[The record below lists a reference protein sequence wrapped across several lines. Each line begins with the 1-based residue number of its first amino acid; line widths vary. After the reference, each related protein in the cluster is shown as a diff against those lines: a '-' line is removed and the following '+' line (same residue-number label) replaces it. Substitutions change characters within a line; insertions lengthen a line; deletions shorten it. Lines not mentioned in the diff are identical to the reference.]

1 MIRATS
7 LLLFSLILI
16 LSASAEH
23 GTTSP
28 LVQRWQK
35 AYLES
40 KQAVTQLDFQTFW
53 QADEQRFI
61 FKLDNQTGWKFQYCE
76 KKSGA
81 IKEAFDHNT
90 LAQGLKNLLG
100 KNFNPNR
107 LPLTDLQLDPESPK
121 AIRFKVAK
129 TWVLFEKGAVKKI
142 TPPKSPDKKT
152 NTTPSIQTNWRSE
165 TSPDGKWRAYVKNGS
180 VHLEKNNSDQNKING
195 GTLIG
200 SIRDKSHYYQGK
212 PVWNATSTHFY
223 INYCEPGQHRKVTLV
238 ESSPKDQ
245 LQPKTHTIRYDK
257 PGDKIDR
264 IEPHLFS
271 INGSAVK
278 KPNRKLTQNAF
289 SISHTG
295 WDLSGKELR
304 YEYVERGYGKHYLI
318 GMNANTGKERLICK
332 EESNTFIFNGGVR
345 YRKDLPNTDEII
357 WGSERDGW
365 RHLYLINATN
375 GKVKHQITRGDW
387 VVRTVEWIDTKKR
400 QITFTASGKN
410 KGEDP
415 YHIHWYRVNFD
426 GSHLTALTQG
436 NGTHHLTFSPKRNY
450 YIDTWSRVDFP
461 PVYELHRS
469 DNGNKITELA
479 RADASKLTKLGRR
492 LPERFHCKDR
502 NGRFD
507 IWGIIQTPPH
517 FDPKKKYPVIENI
530 YAGPHG
536 AFVPKSFSAWRGAAS
551 ELLEEGFIVVNIDGL
566 GTNYRHHDFS
576 HFSYK
581 NLADSGFP
589 DRIKWMKEAA
599 KSRPYMDLS
608 RVGIYG
614 GSAGGQSSTAAVLFH
629 ADFYKAAASDCG
641 CHDNRMDKIWWNEQW
656 MDWPIGSHYR
666 DQSNVTNA
674 HKLTGALMLT
684 VGELDK
690 NVDPSSTLQVVN
702 ALIKADKDFEY
713 YILPGGG
720 HGSGENA
727 YLRRKRCEFFIKHLG
742 KMP

>member
-1 MIRATS
+1 MIRTMT
-7 LLLFSLILI
+7 LIL
-16 LSASAEH
+16 LTLTLTASAKH

-28 LVQRWQK
+28 LIQRWQK
-35 AYLES
+35 AYAES
-40 KQAVTQLDFQTFW
+40 KQSITQLNFHAYW
-53 QADEQRFI
+53 QADEERFI
-61 FKLDNQTGWKFQYCE
+61 FKLENQTGWRFQCSQ
-76 KKSGA
+76 KKNGD
-81 IKEAFDHNT
+81 IQEAFDHNV
-90 LAQGLKNLLG
+90 LAQGLKKLLG
-100 KNFNPNR
+100 KDFNPNR
-107 LPLTDLQLDPESPK
+107 LPLTDLRLAPASSQT
-121 AIRFKVAK
+121 IRFKIAK
-129 TWVLFEKGAVKKI
+129 TWVLFEKGEVKKI
-142 TPPKSPDKKT
+142 TPPKSPEKNP
-152 NTTPSIQTNWRSE
+152 NTETTIQTNWRSE
-165 TSPDGKWRAYVKNGS
+165 TSPDGKWRAFVKNGS
-180 VHLEKNNSDQNKING
+180 AYLKKNNPAQTAINE
-195 GTLIG
+195 GTIIE
-200 SIRDKSHYYQGK
+200 SIQDKNHYYQGK

-223 INYCEPGQHRKVTLV
+223 INYCEPGQHRTVTLV
-238 ESSPKDQ
+238 ESSPKDR
-245 LQPKTHTIRYDK
+245 LQPKTQTTRYDK

-289 SISHTG
+289 SINHTG

-332 EESNTFIFNGGVR
+332 EESDTFIFIGGVR
-345 YRKDLPNTDEII
+345 YRKDLPKTEEII

-365 RHLYLINATN
+365 RHLYLIDAKKGT
-375 GKVKHQITRGDW
+375 VKHQITRGNW
-387 VVRTVEWIDTKKR
+387 VVRSIQWVDTKKR
-400 QITFTASGKN
+400 KITFTASGKN

-426 GSHLTALTQG
+426 GSHLVDLTQG
-436 NGTHHLTFSPKRNY
+436 NGTHSLTYSPKKNY
-450 YIDTWSRVDFP
+450 YIDTWSRVDSP

-469 DNGNKITELA
+469 DNGKKITELA
-479 RADASKLTKLGRR
+479 RADASKLTKQGRR

-517 FDPKKKYPVIENI
+517 FDPQKKYPVIENI

-536 AFVPKSFSAWRGAAS
+536 AFVPKSFSPWRSHAS
-551 ELLEEGFIVVNIDGL
+551 ELLEEGFIIVNIDGL

-581 NLADSGFP
+581 NLADAGFP

-629 ADFYKAAASDCG
+629 GDFYKAAASDCG

-656 MDWPIGSHYR
+656 MDWPIGPHYR
-666 DQSNVTNA
+666 NQSNVINA

-713 YILPGGG
+713 YILPNGG

-727 YLRRKRCEFFIKHLG
+727 YLRRKRYEFFMRHLSNT
-742 KMP
+742 P